1 MALLT
6 VQGSQVLVCMCGL
19 PARGKT
25 YIAQKG
31 MSAPLMIDPR
41 IVLTWIVYRYL
52 TWLSIPTKTFNV
64 GHYRRKG
71 GNEHPPATFFDP
83 ANPEGARMREL
94 AAQEAFND
102 LMRWYREENG
112 VVAILDATNSTK
124 KRRQWI
130 VNKCRDVGLR
140 LMFIESICDD
150 EDLVL
155 SNILDVK
162 VSSPDYVG
170 QDPEQ
175 VCFRQFVLT
184 LFRLPSTFGI
194 EFDITRSTM
203 KRSLNQN

>member
-1 MALLT
+1 MAALYTL
-6 VQGSQVLVCMCGL
+6 QGSQVLVCMCGL

-31 MSAPLMIDPR
+31 IPFSIERWFNVP
-41 IVLTWIVYRYL
+41 VSRYL

-64 GHYRRKG
+64 GQYRRQG
-71 GNEHPPATFFDP
+71 GNEHPPASFFDP
-83 ANPEGARMREL
+83 NNAEGARMREL
-94 AAQEAFND
+94 AAQEAFKD
-102 LMRWYREENG
+102 LMRWYTEEGG
-112 VVAILDATNSTK
+112 VVAILDATNSTR

-130 VNKCRDVGLR
+130 ENKCQETGVK
-140 LMFIESICDD
+140 LMFVESVCDN

-175 VCFRQFVLT
+175 VL
-184 LFRLPSTFGI
+184 S
-194 EFDITRSTM
+194 
-203 KRSLNQN
+203 SLGFFMM

>member
-1 MALLT
+1 
-6 VQGSQVLVCMCGL
+6 MCGL

-31 MSAPLMIDPR
+31 RPCPIEDERVDVCTVS
-41 IVLTWIVYRYL
+41 RYL

-64 GHYRRKG
+64 GQYRREG
-71 GNEHPPATFFDP
+71 GNAHPPASFFDP
-83 ANPEGARMREL
+83 NNAEGARMREL

-102 LMRWYREENG
+102 LMRWYNEDNG
-112 VVAILDATNSTK
+112 VVAILDATNSTR
-124 KRRQWI
+124 KRRRWI
-130 VNKCRDVGLR
+130 EDKFV
-140 LMFIESICDD
+140 ESVCDN

-175 VCFRQFVLT
+175 VPCPPSLSRVLPRTDIRLHWISEIGFDCTRNTTRQLMRPT
-184 LFRLPSTFGI
+184 
-194 EFDITRSTM
+194 
-203 KRSLNQN
+203 

>member
-1 MALLT
+1 
-6 VQGSQVLVCMCGL
+6 MCGL

-31 MSAPLMIDPR
+31 ISVSIEQWFNVP
-41 IVLTWIVYRYL
+41 VSRYL

-64 GHYRRKG
+64 GQYRRQG
-71 GNEHPPATFFDP
+71 GNEHPPASFFDP
-83 ANPEGARMREL
+83 NNAEGARMREL

-102 LMRWYREENG
+102 LMKWYTEEGG
-112 VVAILDATNSTK
+112 VVAILDATNSTR
-124 KRRQWI
+124 KRRRWI
-130 VNKCRDVGLR
+130 QDKCRETGVK
-140 LMFIESICDD
+140 LMFVESVCDN

-175 VCFRQFVLT
+175 VLSS
-184 LFRLPSTFGI
+184 LRLSRVIVWTDIRLHWISEIDFACMSNTTKPS
-194 EFDITRSTM
+194 M
-203 KRSLNQN
+203 KRN